1 MVTRRDL
8 KSRLADWAKARDLE
22 LVGGFLLLGLLLLV
36 FIQVADSVSTR
47 PLTIDERILLSLRD
61 PQDISV
67 GIGGAT
73 FQSMV
78 RDVTAL
84 GSGTLTGLFA
94 FGLIGYLL
102 LTGRPGAA
110 IFVIAAVIGSWLL
123 NDLLKDFYA
132 RERPTIV
139 PHMIT
144 ANEPSFPS
152 GHTMISATFYPTLAE
167 LFGRL
172 VTRRRARFFLMAL
185 GIGLAILV
193 GFTRLYLGV
202 HYPTDIL
209 AGLCMGFSWALLC
222 GIAARYLQRRHLLKS
237 QPEDEDWDPEAR
249 PSEG

>member
-1 MVTRRDL
+1 MVAPSKLRR
-8 KSRLADWAKARDLE
+8 RLTHWAKARDLE
-22 LVGGFLLLGLLLLV
+22 LVGGFLLLAFLLLV
-36 FIQVADSVSTR
+36 FMQVADSVSGR
-47 PLTIDERILLSLRD
+47 PMSIDERILLALRD
-61 PQDISV
+61 PQDIAV
-67 GIGGAT
+67 GIGGPT

-110 IFVIAAVIGSWLL
+110 LFVLAAVIGSWLL
-123 NDLLKDFYA
+123 NDLLKDAFG

-144 ANEPSFPS
+144 ADEPSFPS

-172 VTRRRARFFLMAL
+172 VMRRRARFYLMGL
-185 GIGLAILV
+185 GIGLAVLI

-202 HYPTDIL
+202 HYPSDIL

-222 GIAARYLQRRHLLKS
+222 GIVARYLQKRHVFKTVA
-237 QPEDEDWDPEAR
+237 EDEDWDPEAAR
-249 PSEG
+249 AES